1 MINEPIALLDT
12 CEIAGRARAMGFPV
26 TDLSA
31 KLKSR
36 VGWMPTN
43 TMISALGPIADT
55 AFGAT
60 GDMVLV
66 PNPASELKVDFED
79 GSAPNTFPLAS
90 VDQVP
95 QVRNDNVAHGGKN
108 FRPNLFVR
116 VIECGVLDI
125 DNKQRCARRV

>member
-1 MINEPIALLDT
+1 MISEPIALLDT
-12 CEIAGRARAMGFPV
+12 CDIAGRARAKGFPV

-66 PNPASELKVDFED
+66 PNPASEPKADFED
-79 GSAPNTFPLAS
+79 GSLDQLLLCGLPPAALAMAKALAHWLVTGLPLLLAAAPLA
-90 VDQVP
+90 V
-95 QVRNDNVAHGGKN
+95 
-108 FRPNLFVR
+108 
-116 VIECGVLDI
+116 
-125 DNKQRCARRV
+125 